1 MSIQSAGILL
11 YRHSD
16 KSVQVLLVHPGG
28 PFWAKRDSG
37 VWSIPKG
44 ELKGDET
51 ALAAARREFSE
62 ETGQKVPAG
71 DLIPLGETK
80 LSGGKIVHA
89 WALHADLDFTKV
101 KCNTF
106 KMEWP
111 PKSGVV
117 REFPENDRAA
127 WFDLS
132 VAKSKLFSSQS
143 VFIDRLAEYLQIP
156 EVDPAESDWPQLS
169 LL

>member
-11 YRHSD
+11 YRHKD

-28 PFWAKRDSG
+28 PFWAKKDSG
-37 VWSIPKG
+37 VWSFPKG
-44 ELKGDET
+44 ELKGDES
-51 ALAAARREFSE
+51 ALVAAKREFNE

-80 LSGGKIVHA
+80 QSSGKVVYA
-89 WALHADLDFTKV
+89 WALQADLDAAKV

-111 PKSGVV
+111 PKSGVI

-127 WFDLS
+127 WFDLG
-132 VAKSKLFSSQS
+132 
-143 VFIDRLAEYLQIP
+143 
-156 EVDPAESDWPQLS
+156 
-169 LL
+169 